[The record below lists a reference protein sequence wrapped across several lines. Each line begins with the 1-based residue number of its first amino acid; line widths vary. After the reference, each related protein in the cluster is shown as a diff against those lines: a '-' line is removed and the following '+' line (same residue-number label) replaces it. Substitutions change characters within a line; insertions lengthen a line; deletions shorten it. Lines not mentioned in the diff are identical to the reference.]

1 MLKLILKTSFY
12 SVKNNHWRSINFIEM
27 GQNNHSR
34 HSYRF
39 LLIILNPA
47 VFFLLTE
54 FPLHISP
61 PGLRRIKLNISSPP
75 PPHLWPVEHQS
86 RAGKYERRII
96 QTVISLQF
104 EWLVPGEEDSPQY
117 LSRSRLLIADVS
129 ILVEP
134 VICDKRQMMRF

>member
-12 SVKNNHWRSINFIEM
+12 SVKNNHSRSINFIEM

-39 LLIILNPA
+39 LPIILNSA

-61 PGLRRIKLNISSPP
+61 PGLRRIKLNISSR
-75 PPHLWPVEHQS
+75 HLRSDLLSIKAELGSLRGNHTNSHSCPVDLFYKILTDNREIFLSFFADLYLYNTKQEPDKH
-86 RAGKYERRII
+86 RA
-96 QTVISLQF
+96 L
-104 EWLVPGEEDSPQY
+104 
-117 LSRSRLLIADVS
+117 
-129 ILVEP
+129 
-134 VICDKRQMMRF
+134 

>member
-1 MLKLILKTSFY
+1 MLKLILKTSSY
-12 SVKNNHWRSINFIEM
+12 GVKNNHRRSINFIEM

-61 PGLRRIKLNISSPP
+61 PGLRRIKLNISPP
-75 PPHLWPVEHQS
+75 RHLSSDLLSIKAELGSMRGNHINSNCFPVDVDNID
-86 RAGKYERRII
+86 RRNLSFGLKLLCRS
-96 QTVISLQF
+96 VSLQ
-104 EWLVPGEEDSPQY
+104 Q
-117 LSRSRLLIADVS
+117 
-129 ILVEP
+129 
-134 VICDKRQMMRF
+134 

>member
-61 PGLRRIKLNISSPP
+61 PGLRRIKLNISPP
-75 PPHLWPVEHQS
+75 RHLS
-86 RAGKYERRII
+86 
-96 QTVISLQF
+96 SDL
-104 EWLVPGEEDSPQY
+104 
-117 LSRSRLLIADVS
+117 LSIKAELEV
-129 ILVEP
+129 
-134 VICDKRQMMRF
+134 

>member
-1 MLKLILKTSFY
+1 MDTKLCWIILYILCLKEFPHDMLKLILKTSFY

-61 PGLRRIKLNISSPP
+61 PGLRRIKLNISPLPP
-75 PPHLWPVEHQS
+75 PPRLWPVEHQS

-96 QTVISLQF
+96 QTVISFQWVYF
-104 EWLVPGEEDSPQY
+104 C
-117 LSRSRLLIADVS
+117 S
-129 ILVEP
+129 ILKE
-134 VICDKRQMMRF
+134 KL